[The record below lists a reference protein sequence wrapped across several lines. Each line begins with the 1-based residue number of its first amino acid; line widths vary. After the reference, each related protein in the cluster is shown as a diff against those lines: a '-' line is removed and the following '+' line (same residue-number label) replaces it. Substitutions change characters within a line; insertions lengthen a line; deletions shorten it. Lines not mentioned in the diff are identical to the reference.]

1 MIITK
6 PALTL
11 LCFLAPFLTGAGP
24 LDAYGLLLKKTVLMP
39 SALPALP
46 EAITDD
52 LPAET
57 TNAIARI
64 EGELS
69 KRGIAV
75 VQDGPHFVLVF
86 PENLRGFLTNV
97 PLYAAGPATSEPQPT
112 AGAGVID
119 FAGADLGQV
128 LPIYAAISQRSILR
142 PMSLPSPPVTLK
154 SSCPLSREETVYA
167 MATVLALNGI
177 AVVEDGEKFAR
188 VVPMAQRAD
197 VRTRAPKPEAGA
209 KLFDPKK
216 VPSTGFS
223 EPPRPLTETE
233 RIEREFE
240 RLRKAFYDFIHYKG
254 PPARPAKRL
263 LEFYASLAG
272 KTAEASKG
280 FDELPIWFH
289 VETPLT
295 RSELLYAIETTFALN
310 HLAVIPV
317 DDHRI
322 RLGRIADPGKRT
334 GKQAA
339 SPHPQR

>member
-1 MIITK
+1 VITK

-11 LCFLAPFLTGAGP
+11 LCFLVPFLTGASP
-24 LDAYGLLLKKTVLMP
+24 LDVYGRLLGKTVLRS
-39 SALPALP
+39 SALPALS

-52 LPAET
+52 LPTET

-75 VQDGPHFVLVF
+75 IQDGPHFVLVF
-86 PENLRGFLTNV
+86 PQNLRGFLTNV
-97 PLYAAGPATSEPQPT
+97 PLYAAGPAASEAQPT
-112 AGAGVID
+112 AGAGLID

-128 LPIYAAISQRSILR
+128 LAIYAAISQRTILR
-142 PMSLPSPPVTLK
+142 PMSLPLPPVNLK
-154 SSCPLSREETVYA
+154 STCQLNVKEVAYA
-167 MATVLALNGI
+167 ISTVLALNGI
-177 AVVEDGEKFAR
+177 AVVEDGEKFAQ

-197 VRTRAPKPEAGA
+197 VKTRAPKPEPGA
-209 KLFDPKK
+209 KVFDPNK
-216 VPSTGFS
+216 VPSTGFTDL
-223 EPPRPLTETE
+223 PRPLTETE

-263 LEFYASLAG
+263 LEFYASLAS

-295 RSELLYAIETTFALN
+295 KSELLYAIETTFALN
-310 HLAVIPV
+310 HLAVIAV
-317 DDHRI
+317 ADHRI
-322 RLGRIADPGKRT
+322 RLGHITDPGKDT
-334 GKQAA
+334 EKQGAN
-339 SPHPQR
+339 PHPDR

>member
-1 MIITK
+1 MITK
-6 PALTL
+6 PTLTAI
-11 LCFLAPFLTGAGP
+11 CFLLPLLAGAGP
-24 LDAYGLLLKKTVLMP
+24 LDVYGQLLGKTVLRP
-39 SALPALP
+39 SALPALS

-52 LPAET
+52 LPTET

-69 KRGIAV
+69 KRGIVV
-75 VQDGPHFVLVF
+75 VQDGPHFVLLVR
-86 PENLRGFLTNV
+86 EDQRGFLTNV
-97 PLYAAGPATSEPQPT
+97 SLYAAGPATSEPQPT
-112 AGAGVID
+112 AGGGLID
-119 FAGADLGQV
+119 FRSADLGAV
-128 LPIYAAISQRSILR
+128 LSVYSAISQRTILH
-142 PMSLPSPPVTLK
+142 SVTLPSPPVTLK
-154 SSCPLSREETVYA
+154 SSCPLTREEVVYA

-177 AVVEDGEKFAR
+177 AVVEDGERFAQ

-197 VRTRAPKPEAGA
+197 VKIRAPKPEPGA
-209 KLFDPKK
+209 KLFDPNK
-216 VPSTGFS
+216 VPSTGFTD
-223 EPPRPLTETE
+223 PPRPLTETE

-289 VETPLT
+289 VETPLSK
-295 RSELLYAIETTFALN
+295 SELLYAIKTTFALN
-310 HLAVIPV
+310 HLAVIAV

-322 RLGRIADPGKRT
+322 RLGHITDPGKGT

-339 SPHPQR
+339 NPYPKR